1 MLANIRASLDALT
14 LLKNN
19 NTSVITLPRG
29 TKIFRGQDQEVEPSI
44 ASHWTTDK
52 KHAQAYSRGYLYE
65 RNLIT
70 DLNFVSIPNF
80 IGEFVK
86 KRYGKGISNVETAE
100 EACSQLRKLFK
111 QKPAEF
117 TDISGIIDTDAVFE
131 TNTGGSQNYQK
142 ILVLSY
148 RDMLPNLG

>member
-1 MLANIRASLDALT
+1 MSANIRASLEALT
-14 LLKNN
+14 FLKNN
-19 NTSVITLPRG
+19 FTSVITLPRG

-52 KHAQAYSRGYLYE
+52 KHAQAYSGGYLYE
-65 RNLIT
+65 RNLVT
-70 DLNFVSIPNF
+70 DLSFISIPDF

-86 KRYGKGISNVETAE
+86 KRYGKDISSVETAE

-111 QKPAEF
+111 QKPAGF
-117 TDISGIIDTDAVFE
+117 TDISGIIDTDAFFE
-131 TNTGGSQNYQK
+131 TNIDETQNHQK

-148 RDMLPNLG
+148 RDMLPN